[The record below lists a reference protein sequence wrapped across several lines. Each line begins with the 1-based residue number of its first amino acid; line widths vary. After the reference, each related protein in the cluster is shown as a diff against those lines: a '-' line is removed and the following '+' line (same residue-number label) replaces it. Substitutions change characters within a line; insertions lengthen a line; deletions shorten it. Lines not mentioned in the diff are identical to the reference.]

1 MTLDEFLNLIKKNV
15 SEHDKPTS
23 IRSFWMYCR
32 NNALSVDEYIQHLLP
47 SKNDITVS
55 SILSAYGSSGPFE
68 ISRATSWLRQNK
80 IPVMETLCGPCISTT
95 SAEYLRAFL
104 DSAIPAE
111 SEFNRYCLSCS
122 IDPTPAFFA
131 NFRLCNNRN
140 LHKSRFHP
148 FSTELYFF
156 LGSLD
161 DLEKLF
167 ERWSVDVFAHE
178 ASTMEGYFSVR
189 ESSDVL
195 GIKPDALLS
204 WMWSHPDCWRLKSGR
219 ALIESSVV
227 LSWHEQWMSAH
238 SISGILVSKL
248 EQLPGKFRSKTQDMI
263 ISFLAASRPEWI
275 IPESTLPQ
283 QVHGVLYTSDLSL
296 ANQSIDEVI
305 ATLPVHPI
313 LILKEITNLSTKEL
327 KQKIS
332 AGIIDATE
340 DENGNFYIS
349 RKELDRISAI
359 NQSFISLEAAVI
371 DILNSNKSNFDLSKQ
386 ADRQNLIEFCDKH
399 QWWNA
404 SHIECN
410 DHPLDGKRL
419 GIAILCDDLPL
430 LTAPLSLWMQ
440 CYRQPYSSQFTAIMS
455 HYSGT
460 YPKMIADLL
469 RFEKAEHKA
478 DSALVDMVQLL
489 FQVLS
494 SELQKKDDPRIES
507 ELFPLFATKAST
519 IAFTTLAD
527 FLLFGNYTSRRFLPS
542 KGGSDIDISAYPF
555 SAFSVMLRHIVDK
568 DVILNDDLVGKAL
581 SFKPYADLWVY
592 VALHFFASWRSTDYI
607 RLHAP
612 NLPYSAGEML
622 RRIRDNNL
630 SANEAIEIAKF
641 FIRQNELVMNTPN
654 KTKGTSGVPQ
664 LYFHCPASFLEPF
677 GRILS
682 IATAHYD
689 LTPQPKSF
697 IVPTTDIFLIQS
709 FFGNDFVEACDHKNF
724 SGRRANKALLQ
735 SVEFAGLDAQ
745 LAPMI
750 AYNLDTIMRS
760 HKLSYG
766 RPSESTAVY
775 LKDAKFTGLTPEFI
789 AYQMWDRGVCSFVI
803 DTMMKECYGVQYSR
817 LTVGQQTAVIKSL
830 GLTPANAA
838 SLLSC
843 IHHVED
849 QACETV
855 MSVCQNTSTMKDALQ
870 AIALGHGL
878 GKDPTTYCLL
888 KAIGKQCAYRER
900 ASCLGCRMC
909 ISTMGL
915 FSQLAMN
922 HQSLLLSAS
931 KASGLEKKRLEY
943 LCRSTTYPA
952 IAEILS
958 HLRSEEVDCE
968 IQIYRKITEEVSN
981 YDIADGCS

>member
-1 MTLDEFLNLIKKNV
+1 MTLDEFLNLIEKNV
-15 SEHDKPTS
+15 NEYDRPSA
-23 IRSFWMYCR
+23 IRFFRMYCR

-47 SKNDITVS
+47 TKNDITIS
-55 SILSAYGSSGPFE
+55 SILSAYDSSGPFE

-80 IPVMETLCGPCISTT
+80 IPVMDTLCGPCISAT
-95 SAEYLRAFL
+95 SAECLRAFL

-122 IDPTPAFFA
+122 IDPTPALFA
-131 NFRLCNNRN
+131 NFRHCNNQN

-148 FSTELYFF
+148 FSTEQYFF

-161 DLEKLF
+161 DLTNLF
-167 ERWSVDVFAHE
+167 ERWSVDLFANE
-178 ASTMEGYFSVR
+178 VSTVEGYLAVR
-189 ESSDVL
+189 ESADIL
-195 GIKPDALLS
+195 GIKPDVLLS
-204 WMWSHPDCWRLKSGR
+204 WMWSHPDCWRLESGR
-219 ALIESSVV
+219 ALIASSVV

-238 SISGILVSKL
+238 SIAGILVSKL
-248 EQLPGKFRSKTQDMI
+248 EQLPVRFRSQTQDMV
-263 ISFLAASRPEWI
+263 ISSFSSSMPAWI
-275 IPESTLPQ
+275 IPDDTLPQ
-283 QVHGVLYTSDLSL
+283 QVHGVLYTSDLDL
-296 ANQSIDEVI
+296 ANQAIDEI
-305 ATLPVHPI
+305 IETIPVHPI
-313 LILKEITNLSTKEL
+313 LILKEVTSLSTKEL

-349 RKELDRISAI
+349 KNEQDRISAI
-359 NQSFISLEAAVI
+359 NQSFISLEDAVI
-371 DILNSNKSNFDLSKQ
+371 SILNNIKSNFDISKQ
-386 ADRQNLIEFCDKH
+386 TDRQSLIEFCNTH

-430 LTAPLSLWMQ
+430 LTSPLSLWMR
-440 CYRQPYSSQFTAIMS
+440 CYRQPYSSQFAAIMS
-455 HYSGT
+455 HYSAT
-460 YPKMIADLL
+460 YPKMTADLL
-469 RFEKAEHKA
+469 NFEEAEHTA
-478 DSALVDMVQLL
+478 DRALVDMVLLL

-494 SELQKKDDPRIES
+494 SELQKKEDPRIES
-507 ELFPLFATKAST
+507 ELLPLFATEAST

-555 SAFSVMLRHIVDK
+555 SSFSVMLRHIVDK
-568 DVILNDDLVGKAL
+568 EVILHDDLVGKAL
-581 SFKPYADLWVY
+581 SYKQYADLWVY

-607 RLHAP
+607 GLYAP

-641 FIRQNELVMNTPN
+641 FIRENELVMNTPN

-677 GRILS
+677 GRILA
-682 IATAHYD
+682 IATAHYE
-689 LTPQPKSF
+689 LTPQSKSF
-697 IVPTTDIFLIQS
+697 VVPTTDIFLIQG
-709 FFGNDFVEACDHKNF
+709 FFGNDFVQACEHKNF

-745 LAPMI
+745 LSPMV

-803 DTMMKECYGVQYSR
+803 DTMMNKCYGVQYSR

-855 MSVCQNTSTMKDALQ
+855 MAVCQDTTTMKDALQ

-888 KAIGKQCAYRER
+888 KAIGKHCAYRER

-909 ISTMGL
+909 ISTIGF
-915 FSQLAMN
+915 FSQLAIN

-968 IQIYRKITEEVSN
+968 IQIYRKITEEVSK
-981 YDIADGCS
+981 YGIADGRS